1 MMEHDNARAAA
12 IASAHKIIVK
22 AGTRLLI
29 GRERIA
35 ALVDGISAL
44 RAAGKQVLLV
54 SSGAVGMGME
64 VVGLKERPRELAQ
77 KQALA
82 AIGQSK
88 LMSIYGEEAE
98 RHGFRVAQMLL
109 TAYDFSR
116 RERCLNIKNCIN
128 ALWDKGILPIINEN
142 DSVSVDEL
150 KFGDNDTLS
159 AMMAS
164 VTGAELA
171 VILTTVDGLCDRN
184 ADGSLGER
192 IPVVEKL
199 DDNIRALAGGTDDS
213 NFSIGGMASKLRAAE
228 IACTAGS
235 YMWIA
240 DGRMPGIC
248 GKLLAA
254 EDVGT
259 LFMPRR
265 KLSGKKRWFG
275 YLRKSRGTVT
285 VDDGAAEA
293 LKKRGKSL
301 LPSGAV
307 RVDGDFR
314 RGDTVD
320 IADAGG
326 KVFARGLVNF
336 DAEECRK
343 ILGCKSGKLHE
354 FLGADADEELIHR
367 DNLLLLL

>member
-1 MMEHDNARAAA
+1 MMEQVDHRAAA
-12 IASAHKIIVK
+12 IGAARKIIVK

-29 GRERIA
+29 DRASIA
-35 ALVDGISAL
+35 ALVSGIAAL
-44 RAAGKQVLLV
+44 RANGKQVLLV

-64 VVGLKERPRELAQ
+64 VVGMKTRPRELAQ

-82 AIGQSK
+82 AIGQCK

-98 RHGFRVAQMLL
+98 RHGFKVAQMLL

-128 ALWDKGILPIINEN
+128 ALWEKDILPIINEN

-164 VTGAELA
+164 ITGAELT
-171 VILTTVDGLCDRN
+171 VILTTVDGLLDRN
-184 ADGSLGER
+184 SDGSLGRR

-199 DDNIRALAGGTDDS
+199 DDDIRALAGGTDDG

-228 IACTAGS
+228 IACTAGA
-235 YMWIA
+235 YLWIA
-240 DGRMPGIC
+240 DGRTEDIC
-248 GKLLAA
+248 RKILDGA
-254 EDVGT
+254 DVGT
-259 LFMPRR
+259 LFLPRR
-265 KLSGKKRWFG
+265 RLSGKKRWFG
-275 YLRKSRGTVT
+275 YLRKSYGTIT

-293 LKKRGKSL
+293 VKHHGRSL
-301 LPSGAV
+301 LPSGALKAE
-307 RVDGDFR
+307 GAFR

-320 IADAGG
+320 IADRSGR
-326 KVFARGLVNF
+326 VFARGLVNF
-336 DAEECRK
+336 DTDECKR
-343 ILGCKSGKLHE
+343 IIGCKSGELHHV
-354 FLGADADEELIHR
+354 LGADADEELVHR

>member
-1 MMEHDNARAAA
+1 MMDQTDVRAAA
-12 IASAHKIIVK
+12 IAAADKMILK

-29 GRERIA
+29 DRASIA
-35 ALVDGISAL
+35 ALVAGIAAL
-44 RAAGKQVLLV
+44 RKAGKQVLLV

-64 VVGLKERPRELAQ
+64 AVGLATRPRELAQ
-77 KQALA
+77 TQALA
-82 AIGQSK
+82 AIGQSR
-88 LMSIYGEEAE
+88 LMSIYADEAE
-98 RHGFRVAQMLL
+98 RHGFKVAQMLL

-128 ALWDKGILPIINEN
+128 ALWERGVLPIVNEN

-164 VTGAELA
+164 ITGAKLA
-171 VILTTVDGLCDRN
+171 VILTTVDGLLDRN
-184 ADGSLGER
+184 PDGTLGKR

-199 DDNIRALAGGTDDS
+199 DDSLRSLAGGTDDG

-240 DGRMPGIC
+240 DGRMENIC
-248 GKLLAA
+248 QKLLDGV
-254 EDVGT
+254 DVGT
-259 LFMPRR
+259 LFLPRR
-265 KLSGKKRWFG
+265 RLSGRKRWFG
-275 YLRKSRGTVT
+275 YLRKSSGTIT

-293 LKKRGKSL
+293 LKNHGKSL

-307 RVDGDFR
+307 SVDGEFR
-314 RGDTVD
+314 RGDTVN
-320 IADAGG
+320 IADTGG
-326 KVFARGLVNF
+326 RVFARGLVNF
-336 DAEECRK
+336 DAADCRK
-343 ILGCKSGKLHE
+343 ILGCKSGELHRV
-354 FLGADADEELIHR
+354 LGADADEELVHR

>member
-1 MMEHDNARAAA
+1 MMEHLNARAEA
-12 IASAHKIIVK
+12 IGSAQKVIVK

-29 GRERIA
+29 DRDRIA
-35 ALVDGISAL
+35 ALVSGIAAF

-64 VVGLKERPRELAQ
+64 VVGLAERPRELAQ

-82 AIGQSK
+82 AIGQSR

-98 RHGFRVAQMLL
+98 KHGFKVAQMLL

-128 ALWDKGILPIINEN
+128 ALWDKDILPIINEN

-150 KFGDNDTLS
+150 KFGDNDTLC

-171 VILTTVDGLCDRN
+171 VILTTVDGLRDRN
-184 ADGSLGER
+184 ADGTLGER

-199 DDNIRALAGGTDDS
+199 DDDIRALAGETDDG

-235 YMWIA
+235 YLWIA
-240 DGRMPGIC
+240 DGRTPDIC
-248 GKLLAA
+248 GRLLKG

-259 LFMPRR
+259 LFLPRR
-265 KLSGKKRWFG
+265 KLSGRKRWFG
-275 YLRKSRGTVT
+275 YLRKSRGTIT
-285 VDDGAAEA
+285 VDSGAAEA

-301 LPSGAV
+301 LPSGATEAE
-307 RVDGDFR
+307 GDFR

-320 IADAGG
+320 IADAKG
-326 KVFARGLVNF
+326 KIFARGLVNF
-336 DAEECRK
+336 DADECRK
-343 ILGCKSGKLHE
+343 ILGCKSGKLHQV
-354 FLGADADEELIHR
+354 LGAAADEELVHR

>member
-1 MMEHDNARAAA
+1 MMEHSNVRAAA
-12 IASAHKIIVK
+12 IASAHKIVVK

-29 GRERIA
+29 DRDSIA
-35 ALVDGISAL
+35 ALVDGIAAI
-44 RAAGKQVLLV
+44 RDAGKRVLLV

-64 VVGLKERPRELAQ
+64 AVGLKERPRELAQ

-82 AIGQSK
+82 AIGQSR
-88 LMSIYGEEAE
+88 LMSIYAEEAAK
-98 RHGFRVAQMLL
+98 HGFKVAQMLL

-116 RERCLNIKNCIN
+116 RDRCLNVKNCIN
-128 ALWDKGILPIINEN
+128 ALWDKDILPIINEN

-150 KFGDNDTLS
+150 RFGDNDTLS

-164 VTGAELA
+164 ITGAELV
-171 VILTTVDGLCDRN
+171 VILTTVDGLYDRDP
-184 ADGSLGER
+184 DGKLGKR
-192 IPVVEKL
+192 IPLVDKL
-199 DDNIRALAGGTDDS
+199 DDGIRALAGGTDDS

-228 IACTAGS
+228 IATTAGS

-240 DGRMPGIC
+240 DGRVRGIC
-248 GKLLAA
+248 RKLLDG
-254 EDVGT
+254 EDAGT
-259 LFMPRR
+259 LFLPRR

-285 VDDGAAEA
+285 VDGGAAEA

-301 LPSGAV
+301 LPSGATD
-307 RVDGDFR
+307 VDGDFR

-320 IADAGG
+320 IADPKG

-343 ILGCKSGKLHE
+343 ILGCKSGRLHE
-354 FLGADADEELIHR
+354 VLGADADEELVHR

>member
-1 MMEHDNARAAA
+1 MMEHLNARAAA
-12 IASAHKIIVK
+12 IRSAHKIIVK

-29 GRERIA
+29 DRDRIA
-35 ALVDGISAL
+35 ALVDGIAAL
-44 RAAGKQVLLV
+44 REAGKQVLLV

-64 VVGLKERPRELAQ
+64 VVGLKTRPRELAQ

-82 AIGQSK
+82 AIGQSR
-88 LMSIYGEEAE
+88 LMSIYAEEAE
-98 RHGFRVAQMLL
+98 RHGFKVAQMLL

-116 RERCLNIKNCIN
+116 RERCLNVKNCIN
-128 ALWDKGILPIINEN
+128 ALWDKNILPIINEN

-164 VTGAELA
+164 ITGAELA
-171 VILTTVDGLCDRN
+171 VILTTVDGLFDRN
-184 ADGSLGER
+184 PDGTLGKR
-192 IPVVEKL
+192 IPVVDKL
-199 DDNIRALAGGTDDS
+199 DDDIRALAGGTDDS

-228 IACTAGS
+228 IATTAGS

-240 DGRMPGIC
+240 DGRVDGIC
-248 GKLLAA
+248 PLILAGA
-254 EDVGT
+254 DVGT
-259 LFMPRR
+259 LFLPRH

-275 YLRKSRGTVT
+275 YLRKSRGTII
-285 VDDGAAEA
+285 VDGGAAEA
-293 LKKRGKSL
+293 LKLRGKSL

-307 RVDGDFR
+307 AADGDFR

-320 IADAGG
+320 IADETG

-336 DAEECRK
+336 DADECRR
-343 ILGCKSGKLHE
+343 ILGCKSGKLHAV
-354 FLGADADEELIHR
+354 LGAAADEELVHR